1 MIEKGLGGRGR
12 IDISR
17 FKGLGEM
24 NFDEL
29 RDTTMDV
36 LTRRLIRIEV
46 EDKIEADSML
56 SILMGNN
63 IAARKE
69 HIVEKSLTRSNQ
81 MAN

>member
-1 MIEKGLGGRGR
+1 
-12 IDISR
+12 
-17 FKGLGEM
+17 M

-36 LTRRLIRIEV
+36 KTRRLIKVEV
-46 EDKIEADSML
+46 PDKFEADSML

-69 HIVEKSLTRSNQ
+69 HIVEKSQQRAQQ
-81 MAN
+81 MAI

>member
-1 MIEKGLGGRGR
+1 
-12 IDISR
+12 
-17 FKGLGEM
+17 M

-36 LTRRLIRIEV
+36 SSRRLVRVEV
-46 EDKIEADSML
+46 PDKFESDNML

-69 HIVEKSLTRSNQ
+69 HIIKKSLTRSTQ
-81 MAN
+81 IAN